1 MGIKEGKVKSLTVQ
15 KQKQGLVAHACY
27 PSTQQAAAEG
37 LQIQGQTLL
46 ATQRD
51 LVSRGRWGE
60 VEIEI

>member
-1 MGIKEGKVKSLTVQ
+1 MVQ
-15 KQKQGLVAHACY
+15 TQKQGLVAQACY

-46 ATQRD
+46 ATQSD
-51 LVSRGRWGE
+51 LVSRGRWGG